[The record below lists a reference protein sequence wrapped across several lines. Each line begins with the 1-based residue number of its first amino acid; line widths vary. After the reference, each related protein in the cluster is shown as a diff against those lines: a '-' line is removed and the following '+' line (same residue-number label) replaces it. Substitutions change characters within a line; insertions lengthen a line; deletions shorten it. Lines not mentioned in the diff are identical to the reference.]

1 MKIFFIIL
9 LSIILYSCQLEDQDN
24 SEIYTNV
31 INNLGCWQTPQKDE
45 SIGMELNFYG
55 DDIYLLEGNSSVI
68 AGGIDSAEL
77 TKFNH
82 CGENEFSREIDLS
95 VYDSTSSQNIISTM
109 DEFGNIYVGNS
120 VGATS
125 YPTAVGVKLSKYD
138 LTGNLIW
145 DKTVPVGNIVG
156 LDSNLAE
163 IKYFNNHLYLV
174 GKSHGSLGNNNDNL
188 SWYQDDVLIWKYSAS
203 DGALIWTHQI
213 GGGSNV
219 SYESDYGNDISIDTS
234 GNLYVVG
241 ATHGILG
248 SVTNNTNSSGKYS
261 GFLMKLDES
270 GNRSWVSHISTL
282 DDNSTTALGVEVI
295 GNEVFVVGDSGGDI
309 DNNTTSIQGGV
320 FIAKYDDSGNQL
332 WIKFFEDESL
342 SYKAEFEK
350 ISTNEFVF
358 AHSGYISSKN
368 AISISKL
375 DSDGDI
381 ITEKII
387 NSGRE
392 DYLYDLEIDISNN
405 IFLTGTTTGSF
416 DSTINY
422 FQTNRRFILKLDENL
437 NLQ

>member
-95 VYDSTSSQNIISTM
+95 VYDSVSSQNIISTM

-203 DGALIWTHQI
+203 NGALIWTHQI

-282 DDNSTTALGVEVI
+282 DDNSTTVLGVEVI
-295 GNEVFVVGDSGGDI
+295 GNDVFVVGESFGDI
-309 DNNTTSIQGGV
+309 DNNTTSIEGGT
-320 FIAKYDDSGNQL
+320 FIAKYDDNGNQL
-332 WIKFFEDESL
+332 WIKFFEEIINND
-342 SYKAEFEK
+342 AQFEK
-350 ISTNEFVF
+350 ISTNELILGRTEYNG
-358 AHSGYISSKN
+358 AKSSIFLKKFN
-368 AISISKL
+368 L
-375 DSDGDI
+375 DGDI
-381 ITEKII
+381 IAEKII

-392 DYLYDLEIDISNN
+392 DYLNDLEIDLSKN
-405 IFLTGTTTGSF
+405 IFLTGYTTGSF

-422 FQTNRRFILKLDENL
+422 LQTNRRFILKLDENL

>member
-68 AGGIDSAEL
+68 AGGINSAEL

-203 DGALIWTHQI
+203 DGTLIWTHQI

-282 DDNSTTALGVEVI
+282 DDNSTTVLGVEVI
-295 GNEVFVVGDSGGDI
+295 GNDVFVVGESFGDI
-309 DNNTTSIQGGV
+309 DNNTTSIEGGT
-320 FIAKYDDSGNQL
+320 FIAKYDDNGNQL
-332 WIKFFEDESL
+332 WIKFFEEIINND
-342 SYKAEFEK
+342 AQFEK
-350 ISTNEFVF
+350 ISTNELILGRTEYNG
-358 AHSGYISSKN
+358 AKSSIFLKKFN
-368 AISISKL
+368 L
-375 DSDGDI
+375 DGDI
-381 ITEKII
+381 IAEKII

-392 DYLYDLEIDISNN
+392 DYLNDLEIDLSKN
-405 IFLTGTTTGSF
+405 IFLTGYTTGSF

-422 FQTNRRFILKLDENL
+422 LQTNRRFILKLDENL